1 MACRGSDL
9 SVPLR
14 NCGDTNGVA
23 AFFISNYGAYIM
35 HASIVTDLGF
45 GDAGKGTM
53 VDYLARQTSQAVIVR
68 FNGGAQAA
76 HNVHT
81 ACGKHHTFSQFG
93 SGMLVPG
100 TRTFL
105 SHYVLFDPFALRN
118 EADALSKLV
127 PGDPLSRVI
136 VDGGALTVTPFQKA
150 ANRVRESLR
159 GAGRHGSV
167 GMGIGE
173 TMADMLTFPE
183 LAVYAHDLRDL
194 PLLFQKLK
202 RQQELKQA
210 EFGDRLSVVSESG
223 VLPEEVRL
231 LSDPNAPRYIAE
243 TMVELSRRFTLGS
256 MSILKRLSYEHP
268 LIFEGAQGILIDEWH
283 GFHPYTTWS
292 TSTNKNANA
301 LLRDLGYLGPVNR
314 YGVVRAYSTRH
325 GPGPF
330 PSEDQGL
337 TMALPDT
344 HNVFGRWQGGFRVGW
359 LDLPLTRYA
368 LAVSEGTDTILL
380 THLDRWAQ
388 LGEKKVVTAYAVEAS
403 ALSTRERA
411 AIVEM
416 KVARPVAGK
425 VYIGSFR
432 PKETLEDLTYQ
443 EMLGDILG
451 KSEPVFEYT
460 ELSGEAYA
468 DFVGTRLGL
477 PVGVTSYGR
486 TAAEKRERLSLLQAA

>member
-1 MACRGSDL
+1 
-9 SVPLR
+9 
-14 NCGDTNGVA
+14 
-23 AFFISNYGAYIM
+23 M
-35 HASIVTDLGF
+35 HASIVIDLGF

-53 VDYLARQTSQAVIVR
+53 VDYLARQTTGAVIVR

-81 ACGKHHTFSQFG
+81 AEGRHHTFSQFG

-105 SHYVLFDPFALRN
+105 SHHVLFDPFALRN
-118 EADALSKLV
+118 EANALTTFGI
-127 PGDPLSRVI
+127 GDPLSRII

-150 ANRVRESLR
+150 GNRVRESVR
-159 GAGRHGSV
+159 GNGRHGSV

-173 TMADMLTFPE
+173 AMADMLAFPE
-183 LAVYAHDLRDL
+183 LAVYVNDLRD
-194 PLLFQKLK
+194 PTLLFQKLT

-210 EFGDRLSVVSESG
+210 EFGERLAMVAESG
-223 VLPEEVRL
+223 VLSDEVRL
-231 LSDPNAPRYIAE
+231 LSDPHAPEYIAR

-256 MSILKRLSYEHP
+256 MSTLKRLSYTNP

-292 TSTNKNANA
+292 TTTNKNANS
-301 LLRDLGYLGPVNR
+301 LLRDLGYSGPVTR

-330 PSEDQGL
+330 PSQDEGL

-344 HNVFGRWQGGFRVGW
+344 HNVCGRWQGAFRVGW

-368 LAVSEGTDTILL
+368 LVVSEGTDTIAL
-380 THLDRWAQ
+380 THLDRFASMSS
-388 LGEKKVVTAYAVEAS
+388 KRVVSAYEVDQS
-403 ALSTRERA
+403 RLSTRERS
-411 AIVEM
+411 AIVET
-416 KVARPVAGK
+416 KVAKPKAGK
-425 VYIGSFR
+425 VYISSFK
-432 PKETLEDLTYQ
+432 PKSILEDLTYQ

-460 ELSGEAYA
+460 DLSGEAYA

-486 TAAEKRERLSLLQAA
+486 TANEKRQRTSLLMAA

>member
-1 MACRGSDL
+1 
-9 SVPLR
+9 
-14 NCGDTNGVA
+14 
-23 AFFISNYGAYIM
+23 M

-45 GDAGKGTM
+45 GDAGKGTV
-53 VDYLARQTSQAVIVR
+53 VDYLARQAMGAVIVR

-81 ACGKHHTFSQFG
+81 ADGKHHTFSQFG

-105 SHYVLFDPFALRN
+105 SHHVLFDPFALQN
-118 EADALSKLV
+118 EAAALAKIVS
-127 PGDPLSRVI
+127 GDPLTRVM

-159 GAGRHGSV
+159 GQGRHGSV

-183 LAVYAHDLRDL
+183 LAVYAHDLRD
-194 PLLFQKLK
+194 PALLFQKLK
-202 RQQELKQA
+202 RQQELKHA
-210 EFGDRLSVVSESG
+210 EFGERLSVAAESR
-223 VLPEEVRL
+223 VLREEVRL
-231 LSDPNAPRYIAE
+231 LTDPDAPRYIAE
-243 TMVELSRRFTLGS
+243 TVVELSRRFTLAS
-256 MSILKRLSYEHP
+256 MSTLKRLSYEHP

-292 TSTNKNANA
+292 TTTNKNANA
-301 LLRDLGYLGPVNR
+301 LLRDLDYYGPVTR

-330 PSEDQGL
+330 PSEDAGL

-344 HNVFGRWQGGFRVGW
+344 HNVRGRWQGEFRVGW

-368 LAVSEGTDTILL
+368 LAVSEGTDTLAL
-380 THLDRWAQ
+380 THLDRFAG
-388 LGEKKVVTAYAVEAS
+388 LAEKRVVTAYAVGA
-403 ALSTRERA
+403 AVLSLRERA
-411 AIVEM
+411 AIVET
-416 KVARPVAGK
+416 KVAKPVKGK
-425 VYIGSFR
+425 VYIGSFK

-451 KSEPVFEYT
+451 KSEPVFEHT
-460 ELSGEAYA
+460 DLTGEAYA

-477 PVGVTSYGR
+477 LVGVTSYGR
-486 TAAEKRERLSLLQAA
+486 TAAEKRERLSLMQVA